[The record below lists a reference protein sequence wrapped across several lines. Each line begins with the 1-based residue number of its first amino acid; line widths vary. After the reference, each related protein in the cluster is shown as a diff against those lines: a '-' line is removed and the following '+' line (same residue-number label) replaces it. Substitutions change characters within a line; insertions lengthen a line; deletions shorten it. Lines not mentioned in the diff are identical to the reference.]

1 LCAPQARRV
10 NSSHRIAILLT
21 LSAIAPLG
29 CESPNATPDAFSEVP
44 DASTSTSD
52 AVAFDA
58 RSDADALDAN
68 ADAGAGDDAGSESD
82 ASVDAG
88 AESDAGNDAGTDAG
102 SDAGN
107 DAGTDAGSDAGR
119 DAGNDAGNDAGRD
132 AGNDAGR
139 DAGNDAGRDAYTP
152 PDPCSPLPSGLTTQ
166 VINDSASSGTP
177 DTYMYNVNP
186 GDPFC
191 ASITGGGSDPWQVI
205 VSNGFSSGIYCSG
218 DPTCSIFV
226 PAGQT
231 RIFVTATNEGSP
243 ASYRLTIH
251 YIPRI

>member
-1 LCAPQARRV
+1 M
-10 NSSHRIAILLT
+10 
-21 LSAIAPLG
+21 
-29 CESPNATPDAFSEVP
+29 PDAFLEERDARAMDASDSEVT
-44 DASTSTSD
+44 DAPADT
-52 AVAFDA
+52 FDVD
-58 RSDADALDAN
+58 S
-68 ADAGAGDDAGSESD
+68 GSDDAGVE
-82 ASVDAG
+82 DAG
-88 AESDAGNDAGTDAG
+88 NDVGVDAGNDAGNDAG

-107 DAGTDAGSDAGR
+107 DAGSDAGNDAGSDAGSDAGNDAGSDAGR
-119 DAGNDAGNDAGRD
+119 DAGNDAGSDAGRD
-132 AGNDAGR
+132 AGNDAGSDAGR
-139 DAGNDAGRDAYTP
+139 DAGNDAGMDAGSDAGRDAGSDAGRDAYTP

-166 VINDSASSGTP
+166 VINDSASGGTP

-205 VSNGFSSGIYCSG
+205 VSNGLSSGIYCSG
-218 DPTCSIFV
+218 DSTCSIFV